1 TRLKFSFANKRAAGG
16 ETKSLSTLPQLPRV
30 RTTTSRQFC
39 IIAGLN
45 LLATIAMI
53 LSTMLPQIIAAW
65 TVLVA
70 LLSVDASP
78 TASLDSISPHQRV
91 HQIKGLHTGIKRQA
105 GSPRPARRNILDLQ
119 KDGPAW
125 HVFSFPHMPRR
136 LSALQSKNESYFL
149 SYFQIAGIHGR
160 PYIPWGGAAQA
171 PNASLTGYCTH
182 SKPLNRLWAV
192 TFRPRL
198 FRDNPRFSLTV
209 DRFRPLPTLAPPISS
224 SLRGN
229 IPTMPAVVNQPMV
242 QITTPSGIKNVTNP
256 TFRYVFHEFPLNQSY
271 FPSDQSVEGD
281 AWLSKYPYT
290 VRGARSHGDASDPD
304 LANSVLQSSN
314 LKSSTWYAL
323 VKPITFNDFGTT
335 ATQGTSIEAPH
346 NQVHGSIGMGG
357 GHMSVLSYSAY
368 DPIFWLHHANV
379 DRMFALWQAIN
390 PNAYLTPQIDQYG
403 TFSIAANSLDTAST
417 PLEPFA
423 AHGDSPYFTSSAVRQ
438 ISTFGYTY
446 PEIQDWNQSP
456 AQLKAN
462 VTAAITKLYS
472 PDGSKF
478 TRRAG
483 EIQST
488 DLLPGQQSREW
499 SVSIR
504 VSKFDL
510 DGERFIVRL
519 FLGAIPRDPG
529 AWATSSSCVGS
540 FPVFPPPRPATGP
553 LPQVIA
559 YSEVSLVQALQEMKQ
574 ATNDASATTNYLQKR
589 LNWRVQK
596 FDGTVVPVEHIPS
609 LAVTVQDELVTDSE
623 DVTKLPTYGKSTAHP
638 EATRGRAGGSSG
650 VA

>member
-1 TRLKFSFANKRAAGG
+1 
-16 ETKSLSTLPQLPRV
+16 
-30 RTTTSRQFC
+30 
-39 IIAGLN
+39 
-45 LLATIAMI
+45 
-53 LSTMLPQIIAAW
+53 MLPQIIAAW

-70 LLSVDASP
+70 LLFVDASP
-78 TASLDSISPHQRV
+78 TAPSDSISPHQRV
-91 HQIKGLHTGIKRQA
+91 HKIKGLHTGIKRQA

-125 HVFSFPHMPRR
+125 HVSSFPRMPPTFDMFPCLGNSTPSLYIQG

-160 PYIPWGGAAQA
+160 KMTSPYIPWGGAAQA

-182 SKPLNRLWAV
+182 NSVLFLPWHRPYLALYEEMIGALIQDIVRTYPASMLSAYQAAANNFRIPYWDWA
-192 TFRPRL
+192 
-198 FRDNPRFSLTV
+198 S
-209 DRFRPLPTLAPPISS
+209 
-224 SLRGN
+224 

-242 QITTPSGIKNVTNP
+242 QITTPSGLKNVTNP

-281 AWLSKYPYT
+281 AWLSQYPYT
-290 VRGARSHGDASDPD
+290 VRGARSHGDPSDPD

-335 ATQGTSIEAPH
+335 ATSGTSIEAPH

-379 DRMFALWQAIN
+379 DRLFALWQALN

-423 AHGDSPYFTSSAVRQ
+423 ANGDSPYFTSSSVRQ
-438 ISTFGYTY
+438 TSTFGYTY

-456 AQLKAN
+456 AQLTSN

-472 PDGSKF
+472 PNGSRVN
-478 TRRAG
+478 RRAG
-483 EIQST
+483 DTQST
-488 DLLPGQQSREW
+488 GLLPGQQTREW
-499 SVSIR
+499 SVGIR
-504 VSKFDL
+504 VAKFDL

-529 AWATSSSCVGS
+529 AWATSPSCVGS
-540 FPVFPPPRPATGP
+540 FPVFPPPTPATGP

-559 YSEVSLVQALQEMKQ
+559 YSEVSLVQALQEMNR
-574 ATNDASATTNYLQKR
+574 ATHDASATTDYLKKS
-589 LNWRVQK
+589 LNWSVQK
-596 FDGTVVPVEHIPS
+596 FDGTVVPVEDIPS
-609 LAVTVQDELVTDSE
+609 LTVTVQDELVTDSG
-623 DVTKLPTYGKSTAHP
+623 DITKLPTYGKSTTHP
-638 EATRGRAGGSSG
+638 EVTRGRAGGYSG